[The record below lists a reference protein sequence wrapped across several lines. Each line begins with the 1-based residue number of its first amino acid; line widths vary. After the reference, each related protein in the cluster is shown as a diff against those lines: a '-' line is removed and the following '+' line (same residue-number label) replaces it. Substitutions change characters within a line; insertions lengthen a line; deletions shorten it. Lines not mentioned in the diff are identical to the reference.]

1 MDTKTLEAFRR
12 ITDDVSMKNLVTFA
26 TFFPLFLG
34 FILAIVWLTQKQD
47 FDALLSALGA
57 LATITG
63 IFGERWVSAYEK
75 KTALLQALLN
85 ECIANGAILSDAR
98 FTSNS
103 HILGQPLVF
112 PRLIISVNETAI
124 ASGVFAER
132 KDSELFSLLHQ
143 WRHTVNE
150 FNHRLDITELR
161 TFTNLSPQE
170 IRSLYEALQ
179 ESKEFNDAGTL
190 NHHIATVLK
199 SKYPK
204 GIRGSEALN
213 VYNLHIK

>member
-85 ECIANGAILSDAR
+85 ECIANEAILSDAR

-103 HILGQPLVF
+103 GVAELGYDIYL
-112 PRLIISVNETAI
+112 LAI
-124 ASGVFAER
+124 A
-132 KDSELFSLLHQ
+132 K
-143 WRHTVNE
+143 N
-150 FNHRLDITELR
+150 
-161 TFTNLSPQE
+161 
-170 IRSLYEALQ
+170 
-179 ESKEFNDAGTL
+179 
-190 NHHIATVLK
+190 
-199 SKYPK
+199 
-204 GIRGSEALN
+204 
-213 VYNLHIK
+213 